1 MGIFTAK
8 GHVVLPGHKEET
20 KNKQPLIYSLKA
32 EEKVYLPLVNPRG
45 LPNQVLVKVGDT
57 IKKGQKVMLRTDFY
71 VPLYAP
77 VSGVVLENEK
87 RYNAVT
93 GRPTDHLVIAA
104 NGSKEVAKNQFLK
117 GDYQKATRQEV
128 IEAIKEA
135 GIVGLGGA
143 GFPTFIKY
151 QTDKPIE
158 CVLINGVEC
167 EPYLTTDYLAMK
179 EYVHKVVVGTDM
191 LVKAGDAPR
200 AIIAIKVKKEPLP
213 ELYKEALIDFPHI
226 TLVEVPDL
234 YPMGWEKRLVK
245 EVFNRTYEK
254 LPIECGVIINNSQTA
269 IAVFDALT
277 NGQPITEKLITVAGD
292 GVVNPTNILVPVG
305 LPVCE
310 IIAACGGYLGDEIT
324 LIAGGPMTGKPIS
337 NDDFVIQTAM
347 NGLTVLKPLKHSAQF
362 VDCLRCGDCTAH
374 CPAHLQPV
382 EIKRALDRRDF
393 DHLEKLR
400 PFDCVECG
408 ICSYVCPSKLEITDA
423 VRRAKTML
431 QFHLNRKAKK

>member
-8 GHVVLPGHKEET
+8 GHVALPGHKEET
-20 KNKQPLIYSLKA
+20 KHKEPLIYSLKA
-32 EEKVYLPLVNPRG
+32 KEKVYLPLVNPRG
-45 LPNQVLVKVGDT
+45 VPNQVLVKVGDT
-57 IKKGQKVMLRTDFY
+57 VKKGEKVMLRTDFY
-71 VPLYAP
+71 VPIYAP
-77 VSGVVLENEK
+77 ISGVVLANEK

-93 GRPTDHLVIAA
+93 GRLTDHLVIEA
-104 NGSKEVAKNQFLK
+104 NQSKAEAKHQFLK
-117 GDYQKATRQEV
+117 GNYQEATREEV
-128 IEAIKEA
+128 IAAIKEA

-179 EYVHKVVVGTDM
+179 EQVAKVIEGTEI
-191 LVKAGDAPR
+191 LLKAGNAQK

-213 ELYKEALIDFPHI
+213 ELYNEALLDHPNI
-226 TLVEVPDL
+226 TLLEVPDL

-245 EVFNRTYEK
+245 QVFNRTYEK
-254 LPIECGVIINNSQTA
+254 LPIECGIIINNAQTA
-269 IAVFDALT
+269 IAVYDALVE
-277 NGQPITEKLITVAGD
+277 GKPITEKLITVSGD
-292 GVVNPTNILVPVG
+292 GVLEPNNVLVPIGV
-305 LPVCE
+305 PVSE
-310 IIAACGGYLGDEIT
+310 IIATCGGYDGEEVT
-324 LIAGGPMTGKPIS
+324 LIAGGPMTGKAIS

-347 NGLTVLKPLKHSAQF
+347 NGLTVLKPLKHSEQF
-362 VDCLRCGDCTAH
+362 VDCLRCGECTAH
-374 CPAHLQPV
+374 CPAGLQPV

-393 DHLEKLR
+393 EHLEKLH

-423 VRRAKTML
+423 VKRAKTML
-431 QFHLNRKAKK
+431 SFQLNKKGKK